1 MIKEALFQST
11 LPRRERPMLSGEEA
25 GRCQFQS
32 TLPRRE
38 RRFFLWIFTKSRS
51 FNPRSHEG
59 SDKKADKSVKGRC
72 GFNPRSH
79 EGSDFSPF
87 VIIKSSSKFQS
98 TLPRRER
105 RVMRMFGYTTLKFQ
119 STLPRRERL
128 SVFVHPCP

>member
-1 MIKEALFQST
+1 
-11 LPRRERPMLSGEEA
+11 MLSGEEA

-105 RVMRMFGYTTLKFQ
+105 LLNIPQKTYSNGVSIHAPTKGATGNEIKNKHIWEFQ
-119 STLPRRERL
+119 STLPRRERQ
-128 SVFVHPCP
+128 